1 MRLCEYVRRICD
13 SNAVQI
19 GHEIGFV
26 ITVKFGCTKIWA
38 TVNVNK
44 IMLYLL
50 NWFSITDADSR
61 QQKLSNF
68 IAQVSNHYS

>member
-19 GHEIGFV
+19 VCNVFV

-68 IAQVSNHYS
+68 IAQVSNHYR